1 MMRIRVMEMP
11 SGDTG
16 SHYDR
21 ELAHMD
27 PDVRWI
33 AVTDLEEQ
41 GGTEAVRYLI
51 KALRD
56 PEFISI
62 RWRAAIALGNLGD
75 PAAVEPLI
83 AALGDENDHVREE
96 AADSLGRIGDERA
109 IPALIL
115 AMKDPQRGVRLR
127 AMSALVRIG
136 DPAKP
141 ALEKAMGS
149 VEEAMAR
156 SAREALDDIREKDK
170 WAG

>member
-1 MMRIRVMEMP
+1 MKTP
-11 SGDTG
+11 TDDPG
-16 SHYDR
+16 SHYDK

-33 AVTDLEEQ
+33 AVTDLEEE
-41 GGTEAVRYLI
+41 GGPEAVRYLI
-51 KALRD
+51 KALGDR
-56 PEFISI
+56 EFISI
-62 RWRAAIALGNLGD
+62 RWRAAIALGDLGD
-75 PAAVEPLI
+75 HAAVEPLI
-83 AALGDENDHVREE
+83 SALGDENDHVREE
-96 AADSLGRIGDERA
+96 AADALGRIGDEKA
-109 IPALIL
+109 VPALIQ

-141 ALEKAMGS
+141 ALEQAMGS

-170 WAG
+170 RAR